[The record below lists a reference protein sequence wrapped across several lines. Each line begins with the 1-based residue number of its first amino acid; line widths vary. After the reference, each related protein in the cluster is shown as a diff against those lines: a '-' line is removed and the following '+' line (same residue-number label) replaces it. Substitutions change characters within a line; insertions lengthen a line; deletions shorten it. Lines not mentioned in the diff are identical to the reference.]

1 MGRNARGVGGI
12 KLEGDDHV
20 VGLAAVEPDE
30 HSWVLS
36 VTDHGYGKRS
46 PVDAYRQ
53 QSRYGKG
60 LIDIKTVDRN
70 GPTCAID
77 AVAPGDHLVV
87 MSESGQ
93 ILRTP
98 VEDVSTVGRNTM
110 GVIVMDLDGD
120 DSVASVA
127 VLPAERVGDDE

>member
-1 MGRNARGVGGI
+1 
-12 KLEGDDHV
+12 
-20 VGLAAVEPDE
+20 
-30 HSWVLS
+30 VLS
-36 VTDHGYGKRS
+36 VTEHGYGKRS
-46 PVDAYRQ
+46 PVGDYTR

-77 AVAPGDHLVV
+77 AVGPDDHLVV

-98 VEDVSTVGRNTM
+98 VGNVSTVGRNTM

-127 VLPAERVGDDE
+127 VVPADRVGSDDDGNNNG